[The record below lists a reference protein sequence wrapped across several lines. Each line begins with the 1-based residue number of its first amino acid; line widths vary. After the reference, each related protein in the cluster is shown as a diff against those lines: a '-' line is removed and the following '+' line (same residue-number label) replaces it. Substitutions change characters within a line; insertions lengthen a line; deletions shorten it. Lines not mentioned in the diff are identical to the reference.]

1 VLASRAVSSHIRAAG
16 QGGPT
21 VLGDDLRRFAGLTW
35 TLAVTDFK
43 LRFFGSFLGYVWT
56 LMRPLMLFGVLYFVF
71 TQVVKFGEG
80 VEHYPVY
87 LLTSVVLFTF
97 ISESTSRGVLS
108 VVEREN
114 LLRKIRFPRLVI
126 PCSVALHALFN
137 LGLNL
142 VVVFVFVLASGIDP
156 RLEWLELLPLLALL
170 VALGTGLTMFLS
182 ALYVRYRDIQPI
194 WDVVLQILFYGSPI
208 FYVIDA
214 MPDSVEEIAALSPI
228 ALVLT
233 QVRHAV
239 IDPSAPTAA
248 DTMGGDALLL
258 IPLAI
263 VAAVLVGGLWVF
275 ARETPRLAENL

>member
-1 VLASRAVSSHIRAAG
+1 VSSQIRAAEY
-16 QGGPT
+16 GGPT
-21 VLGDDLRRFAGLTW
+21 ALGDDLRRFANLTW

-43 LRFFGSFLGYVWT
+43 LRFFGSFLGYLWT

-108 VVEREN
+108 LVEREN

-170 VALGTGLTMFLS
+170 VALGTGLTMLLS

-194 WDVVLQILFYGSPI
+194 WDVALQVLFYGSPI

-214 MPDSVEEIAALSPI
+214 MPDSVEEIAAVSPI
-228 ALVLT
+228 AVVLT
-233 QVRHAV
+233 QARHAV

-248 DTMGGDALLL
+248 DSMGGDALLL
-258 IPLAI
+258 IPVAI
-263 VAAVLVGGLWVF
+263 VAVVLALGLWVF

>member
-1 VLASRAVSSHIRAAG
+1 VSSQIRAAEY
-16 QGGPT
+16 GGPIA
-21 VLGDDLRRFAGLTW
+21 LGDDVRRFANLTW

-43 LRFFGSFLGYVWT
+43 LRFFGSFLGYLWT

-108 VVEREN
+108 LVEREN

-170 VALGTGLTMFLS
+170 VALGTGLTMLLS

-194 WDVVLQILFYGSPI
+194 WDVALQVLFYGSPI

-214 MPDSVEEIAALSPI
+214 MPDSVEEIAAVSPI
-228 ALVLT
+228 AMVLT
-233 QVRHAV
+233 QTRHAV

-248 DTMGGDALLL
+248 DSMGGGAVLLV
-258 IPLAI
+258 PVAI
-263 VAAVLVGGLWVF
+263 VAVVLALGLWVF

>member
-1 VLASRAVSSHIRAAG
+1 VLASRAVSSQIRAAEY
-16 QGGPT
+16 GGPT
-21 VLGDDLRRFAGLTW
+21 ALGDDLRRFANLTW

-43 LRFFGSFLGYVWT
+43 LRFFGSFLGYLWT

-108 VVEREN
+108 LVEREN

-170 VALGTGLTMFLS
+170 VALGTGLTMLLS

-194 WDVVLQILFYGSPI
+194 WDVALQVLFYGSPI

-214 MPDSVEEIAALSPI
+214 MPDSVEEIAAVSPI
-228 ALVLT
+228 AVVLT
-233 QVRHAV
+233 QARHAV

-248 DTMGGDALLL
+248 DSMGGDALLL
-258 IPLAI
+258 IPVAI
-263 VAAVLVGGLWVF
+263 VAVVLALGLWVF